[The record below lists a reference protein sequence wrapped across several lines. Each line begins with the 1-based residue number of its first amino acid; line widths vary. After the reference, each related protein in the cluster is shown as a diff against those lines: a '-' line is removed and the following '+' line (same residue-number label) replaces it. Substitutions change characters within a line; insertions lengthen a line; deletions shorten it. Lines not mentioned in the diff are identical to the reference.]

1 MNEAYDLY
9 FSNLS
14 DRELDGAIVTITDSC
29 KTLQGP
35 DRAVMES
42 LGMKAAGE
50 WRRRHPG
57 TICPTMYNRAMDS
70 GGFPSCYS
78 GPTDTIVLD

>member
-14 DRELDGAIVTITDSC
+14 DRELDEAIVTITDSC
-29 KTLQGP
+29 KTLKGS
-35 DRAVMES
+35 DRVVMES
-42 LGMKAAGE
+42 LGMKAASE

-57 TICPTMYNRAMDS
+57 TICPTMHSRAMTN

-78 GPTDTIVLD
+78 GPTGTIVLD

>member
-29 KTLQGP
+29 KTLKGP

-42 LGMKAAGE
+42 LGMKAAAE
-50 WRRRHPG
+50 WRSRHPG
-57 TICPTMYNRAMDS
+57 TICPTMHDRAMAS

-78 GPTDTIVLD
+78 GPTGTIVLD